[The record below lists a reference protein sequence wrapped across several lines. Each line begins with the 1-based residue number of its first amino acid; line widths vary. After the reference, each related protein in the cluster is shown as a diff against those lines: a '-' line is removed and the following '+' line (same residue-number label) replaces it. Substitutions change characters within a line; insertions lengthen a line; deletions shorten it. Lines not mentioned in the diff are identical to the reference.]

1 MVGVSGGA
9 LVLAACGAAP
19 TAPGSDPNANAPG
32 SSSGGTTTIRWANR
46 FTSEVTQE
54 VIPLMVAAFEA
65 QYPEIKVE
73 YENPGVGE
81 GYEEALLAQIAAGDP
96 PDVMICNTTPAEYA
110 ARGSLTDISDKMSSA
125 SVAKPEAFFTG
136 PLASCQWQGRTYG
149 LPSSAGAGAIFTNV
163 AKFEEKGIPTDRDS
177 FPKTWDELRAL
188 SREFTVIEGGNVVQA
203 GFIPFIGNSW
213 LYPVWSA
220 LNGGK
225 IYDAASNTYM
235 LDSDNNV
242 EWLNYWLSWL
252 DEEYGGNLEALNTA
266 GTWAD
271 AYDDGMFWAGNL
283 ASVHS
288 GSWVVTDAQIPFA
301 FESVKFP
308 SGPSGSGASLTGFY
322 PNWWAIPT
330 GAKNVDEAFLFIE
343 FVATTGWQTWYKFIM
358 DTPSWRDFPPDVLTD
373 RLVETVGEERA
384 RDYNNFFAD
393 YLNEAIPM
401 WDSPIELFAQET
413 IGNSISEVLN
423 KVKDARTALGEAQQ
437 LCQTRLAEVSTA

>member
-1 MVGVSGGA
+1 VVRS
-9 LVLAACGAAP
+9 P
-19 TAPGSDPNANAPG
+19 
-32 SSSGGTTTIRWANR
+32 
-46 FTSEVTQE
+46 
-54 VIPLMVAAFEA
+54 
-65 QYPEIKVE
+65 
-73 YENPGVGE
+73 
-81 GYEEALLAQIAAGDP
+81 
-96 PDVMICNTTPAEYA
+96 
-110 ARGSLTDISDKMSSA
+110 
-125 SVAKPEAFFTG
+125 
-136 PLASCQWQGRTYG
+136 
-149 LPSSAGAGAIFTNV
+149 
-163 AKFEEKGIPTDRDS
+163 
-177 FPKTWDELRAL
+177 TWDELRAL